1 MLGIGGQLSLR
12 VEQLREVCSTLCSGA
27 PDETVLEEN
36 YRFSLWAASRQ
47 SIPRFLG
54 SFPPLHP
61 GLGLEGSL
69 LLTVGAFVCSNP
81 LSVEF
86 SF

>member
-47 SIPRFLG
+47 SIPRFPG
-54 SFPPLHP
+54 SFPPP
-61 GLGLEGSL
+61 PWLGAGGIAVIDCWSVCVLQS
-69 LLTVGAFVCSNP
+69 FVS
-81 LSVEF
+81 
-86 SF
+86 